1 VKMKNKIAGILL
13 IVIINI
19 CYMDIFVCAKETP
32 DELTDLYAQSAVLMD
47 ADSGRIL
54 FGKNEEKILPMAS
67 TTKIMTCILALEH
80 MEYNQTI
87 EVSKAAASQPK
98 VHLGVREGERFYI
111 RDLLYS
117 LMLESHN
124 DSAVMIAEG
133 IAGSVDKFSDL
144 MNLKAQELGCA
155 DTYFITPNGLDA
167 KDENGRHSTTASD
180 LARIMRYCIQGSEKS
195 EEFLNIT
202 RTKAYQFSDVENMRS
217 YSCSNHNAFLGMM
230 EGVLSGKTGF
240 TNEAGYCYV
249 AALKRGERTFIV
261 SLLACGWPNNKTYK
275 WKDTK
280 RLMEYGLSNYEY
292 RNLYQEWEDQKI
304 SVINGAEKK
313 SVAVGIEE
321 NDKEILL
328 LALDSEEAELK
339 VMLQDKVN
347 APIQKNQT
355 VGHIIYYLDDEVL
368 KIYDIVSMEDVRERN
383 YLWCF
388 IKVSGLFLLQNV
400 S

>member
-1 VKMKNKIAGILL
+1 
-13 IVIINI
+13 
-19 CYMDIFVCAKETP
+19 MDIFVCAKETP

-383 YLWCF
+383 YLWCL